1 MGLTHTGTNRRYW
14 EQRDKAREIVERL
27 ARDAEE
33 YGEYRLAHVSE
44 DDIQILRAALKLP
57 EAKGEE

>member
-1 MGLTHTGTNRRYW
+1 MGLTYTGTNRRYW

-33 YGEYRLAHVSE
+33 CGNIVS
-44 DDIQILRAALKLP
+44 LTSLKMISRYCVLH
-57 EAKGEE
+57 